1 MKTNVIWIDP
11 NVKNIQNRDFAEKI
25 EELSYIKLKL
35 FTKVD
40 EAINYLK
47 SLKFEETIVIVSGKP
62 YSKFVSSFKKYINKM
77 NVIPKIVVFTSKY
90 DSFIKYNKDYE
101 NEDNAFY
108 NFGGI
113 KTTFKDLFD
122 FIKKRDINS
131 DKTSYDIN
139 NLPHQEGKLISNK
152 YNVTQLMFEYI
163 NSKEKLIL
171 PLCFKSLI
179 ENISEEKI
187 KQYINYLYDTY
198 SKENNELKNIL
209 DILKTIPKI
218 PIEILSKYF
227 IRLYTLES
235 NFYKNIN
242 KDLELNKINKH
253 LPFIKILY
261 EGIKLRTLPF
271 SSYINLYC
279 ASIISTDDLNKIK
292 YNVKNKINNLP
303 SIITYTKSFLSFT
316 KDKNIAEGIL
326 NSINNKNYLSKVL
339 YIIDSNENINYNL
352 STHADIKNISFFP
365 NDKEVLFFPFS
376 SFEVKEI
383 NEINKSNETIY
394 EIKLSY
400 LGKYLEEIKNDK
412 NIMEYGIKLPE
423 SDFKIALFSSGLINK
438 EIIDNINTK
447 INFNEYEKYLKE
459 IEINLIFG
467 EICVDNSNKYEDIQI
482 INYNDYYYD
491 NKKQIEENCE
501 IKING
506 KKIKFSFKHR
516 FEEEGTYE
524 IEYIFKKI
532 ITNTSYMFSRCKF
545 LTNLDLSNFN
555 AKDVTNM
562 EYMFENC
569 KSLTSLNLAN
579 YITPNV
585 TNMRGMFSGCNSLI
599 NLDLSNLYTKNVY
612 SMYRMFDGCNFLK
625 TLDLS
630 NFNTQNVMN
639 MDYMFA
645 DCSSLLN
652 LDLSN
657 FNIQNL
663 QCVRNML
670 YNCRSLINFKPIS
683 YNMIDNNNFINYN
696 YQNNNMLMN
705 NNIMMT
711 NNNNINPNNNPMIN
725 GNVVTNNVNN
735 NIGMLYNNKDNTP
748 NDSNS
753 SHKKKEDIYINE
765 HSHKLVYCV
774 SILDWNCSMC
784 KKNYSKSMG
793 KYYCSLCD
801 FNLCKKCHSERNLP
815 NPKEFK
821 EEIKPSNSYIKN
833 PILTTR
839 FHEHNLIFCRSSRN
853 SDFYNN
859 WYCDVCQSSFNNEI
873 WSFYCTYCD
882 FDLCC
887 NCAGFN

>member
-1 MKTNVIWIDP
+1 MKTNVVWIDP
-11 NVKNIQNRDFAEKI
+11 NVNNIQNKEFAEKI
-25 EELSYIKLKL
+25 EKLSYIKLKL

-47 SLKFEETIVIVSGKP
+47 SVKFEETIVIVSGRP
-62 YSKFVSSFKKYINKM
+62 YSKFVSSFKKNITKI
-77 NVIPKIVVFTSKY
+77 NVIPKILVFTSNDYTFKK
-90 DSFIKYNKDYE
+90 FNKDYE

-113 KTTFKDLFD
+113 KTQFLDLFG
-122 FIKKRDINS
+122 FIKKGAINW
-131 DKTSYDIN
+131 DKIESDIN
-139 NLPHQEGKLISNK
+139 NTPNPEGKIISNK
-152 YNVTQLMFEYI
+152 YNEPQLMFEDI
-163 NSKEKLIL
+163 NCKEKLIL

-179 ENISEEKI
+179 ENISEKTI

-209 DILKTIPKI
+209 NILKTIPKI

-242 KDLELNKINKH
+242 KDLELNKIEKH

-261 EGIKLRTLPF
+261 EGIKLRALPF
-271 SSYINLYC
+271 SSYIILYC
-279 ASIISTDDLNKIK
+279 ASTISTDDLNKIK
-292 YNVKNKINNLP
+292 YNMKNKINNLP
-303 SIITYTKSFLSFT
+303 STVTYTKSFLSFT

-326 NSINNKNYLSKVL
+326 NSINNKSYFSKVL
-339 YIIDSNENINYNL
+339 YIIDKDENINYNL
-352 STHADIKNISFFP
+352 STHSNIENISFFP

-383 NEINKSNETIY
+383 NEINKSNEIIY

-423 SDFKIALFSSGLINK
+423 NDFKISLFSSGLINK
-438 EIIDNINTK
+438 EIINNINTK
-447 INFNEYEKYLKE
+447 IIFDEYEKYLKE
-459 IEINLIFG
+459 IEINLIIG

-501 IKING
+501 IKIDG
-506 KKIKFSFKHR
+506 EKIKFSFKHR
-516 FEEEGTYE
+516 FEKEGTYE
-524 IEYIFKKI
+524 IEYLFKKN

-569 KSLTSLNLAN
+569 KSLKSLNLEN
-579 YITPNV
+579 YNTPNV
-585 TNMRGMFSGCNSLI
+585 TNMRGMFSGCDSLI
-599 NLDLSNLYTKNVY
+599 NLDLSNLYTMNVY
-612 SMYRMFDGCNFLK
+612 TMYRMFDGCNSLK
-625 TLDLS
+625 TLDLF
-630 NFNTQNVMN
+630 NFNTQNVIN

-657 FNIQNL
+657 FNIQNVPY
-663 QCVRNML
+663 VRNML
-670 YNCRSLINFKPIS
+670 YNCTSLINFKSIS
-683 YNMIDNNNFINYN
+683 YNIN
-696 YQNNNMLMN
+696 
-705 NNIMMT
+705 
-711 NNNNINPNNNPMIN
+711 
-725 GNVVTNNVNN
+725 
-735 NIGMLYNNKDNTP
+735 
-748 NDSNS
+748 SNS
-753 SHKKKEDIYINE
+753 SKRKKEDIYIKE
-765 HSHKLVYCV
+765 HSHKLIYCV
-774 SILDWNCSMC
+774 SILDWNCSIC
-784 KKNYSKSMG
+784 NKNYSKSKG
-793 KYYCSLCD
+793 KYYCSLCN
-801 FNLCKKCHSERNLP
+801 FNLCKECHSVRNLP
-815 NPKEFK
+815 NKKEFQ
-821 EEIKPSNSYIKN
+821 EQVKPSNPYIKN

-839 FHEHNLIFCRSSRN
+839 FHEHNLIYCRSSIN
-853 SDFYNN
+853 SNFYNI
-859 WYCDVCQSSFNNEI
+859 WYCDVCIKKFTNEI
-873 WSFYCTYCD
+873 WSFYCTNCD

-887 NCAGFN
+887 NCAGFKYNN